1 MIDGRPIRL
10 VQVTHGMGIGGM
22 ERVTADLVRNLQGN
36 GYQISIF
43 CTHERG
49 ELAKEVEALG
59 CDVHFEEPRGRMG
72 HWSLPFRIWQYLRRV
87 RPDVVHTQHF
97 SALMD
102 ATLAARLAGV
112 PALVHT
118 DHSKLYPVPRRYIV
132 IERLMAAWVDAY
144 CAVSEH
150 TKNDLV
156 RHVGM
161 PAGQVRVMM
170 NGFDFDRLPDEK
182 DGLRVRQSLGI
193 PAGARVLGT
202 IARLEPQKS
211 QDVMIDAMPAILQ
224 EFPDTHLVI
233 VGGGSLESALRER
246 VHAAGLQKNVH
257 LTGWQTVPDPY
268 LAAMDVFVLSSLFE
282 GLPIAILQAMAAGRP
297 VVSTD
302 AGGVKEVIHHER
314 HGIIVPERN
323 AESFSKSTIDL
334 LRRPEA
340 MRAFGEAAQAYYRD
354 HLRVACMVREYD
366 RVYRD
371 CLSRQGIRG

>member
-10 VQVTHGMGIGGM
+10 VQVIHGLGIGGM
-22 ERVTADLVRNLQGN
+22 ARVTADLVRHLQGN

-43 CTHERG
+43 CTHVRG
-49 ELAKEVEALG
+49 ELAEEVEALG
-59 CDVHFEEPRGRMG
+59 CDVHFEEPRGRLG
-72 HWSLPFRIWQYLRRV
+72 HWSLPLRIWQYLRRV
-87 RPDVVHTQHF
+87 QPDVVHTQHF

-102 ATLAARLAGV
+102 ATMAARMAGV

-118 DHSKLYPVPRRYIV
+118 DHSKLYPIPRRHVI

-144 CAVSEH
+144 CACSLH

-156 RHVGM
+156 RHIGV
-161 PAGQVRVMM
+161 PADQVHVML
-170 NGFDFDRLPDEK
+170 NGLDFDRLPDRK
-182 DGLRVRQSLGI
+182 DGLRVRESLGI
-193 PAGARVLGT
+193 PSEARVLGT

-233 VGGGSLESALRER
+233 VGGGSLESSLRDR
-246 VHAAGLQKNVH
+246 VNASGLHHRVH
-257 LTGWQTVPDPY
+257 LTGWQSEPDPY
-268 LAAMDVFVLSSLFE
+268 LAAMDIFMLSSLFE
-282 GLPIAILQAMAAGRP
+282 GLPIAILQAMAAGLP

-323 AESFSKSTIDL
+323 AGAYAKATIDF

-340 MRAFGEAAQAYYRD
+340 VRAYGVAAQAYYGE
-354 HLRVACMVREYD
+354 HLRAACMVCEYD
-366 RVYRD
+366 RVYRE
-371 CLSRQGIRG
+371 CLSRQEGRG